1 VGICVENRAA
11 VADAQGRVSPL
22 FDARRA
28 MASFSSVSENDEVT
42 DSILIDS
49 TPVAAAADEP
59 KDLGFGSVVG
69 GVNERRLIE
78 RDGSFTARREG
89 FPALSF
95 LNHYHALLTVT
106 WPRFLGSVTLAYV
119 AVNAVFAGLYL
130 LCGPTALAGLP
141 AEAMGGRFL
150 RAFFFSVDTFAT
162 IGYGNV
168 YPLGVAAN
176 ALVTLEAIIAII
188 SIALLTGV
196 VFARFARP
204 TAVLMFSDVA
214 VIAPYQGITGFMFR
228 ITNARSSQLVELEA
242 KVQFTRLD
250 EKNGR
255 RYTQLKLER
264 TKVVFFPLSW
274 TIVHPIDETS
284 PLWGWTHDDL
294 VRTEAEFLILISGI
308 DETFAQTVH
317 ARSSYKPEEI
327 VTGKKFSNIY
337 NAVESDGTISI
348 DVSKLSDVEDA
359 EPEKDYRQT
368 QTFRHTGHFTG
379 FAPPRKK
386 P

>member
-1 VGICVENRAA
+1 
-11 VADAQGRVSPL
+11 
-22 FDARRA
+22 
-28 MASFSSVSENDEVT
+28 VSENDIT
-42 DSILIDS
+42 DSELIDS
-49 TPVAAAADEP
+49 TPVVTAADEP
-59 KDLGFGSVVG
+59 KDLGFGSVIG
-69 GVNERRLIE
+69 GANERRLIE
-78 RDGSFTARREG
+78 RNGSFTARREG
-89 FPALSF
+89 FPPLSF

-130 LCGPTALAGLP
+130 LCGPSALAGLP
-141 AEAMGGRFL
+141 AEALGGRFL

-176 ALVTLEAIIAII
+176 AVVTVEAILAII

-214 VIAPYQGITGFMFR
+214 VIAPYQGINGFMFR

-250 EKNGR
+250 GKGR

-264 TKVVFFPLSW
+264 TRVVFFPLSW

-284 PLWGWTHDDL
+284 PLWGWTHADL
-294 VRTEAEFLILISGI
+294 VRSDAEFLILISGT

-317 ARSSYKPEEI
+317 ARSSYKPDEI
-327 VTGKKFSNIY
+327 VVGKKFSNIY
-337 NAVESDGTISI
+337 NDVDRDGTISI
-348 DVSKLSDVEDA
+348 DVSRLSDVEDA
-359 EPEKDYRQT
+359 LPDDEFHNT
-368 QTFRHTGHFTG
+368 QTYRHTGHFTG
-379 FAPPRKK
+379 FAAPRKK
-386 P
+386 E